1 MQPETADLPVLYVAE
16 NAPCCREAVELLEGV
31 GVGHVVK
38 DVSVDAEARA
48 TLRKLVSSGTVPT
61 LVWQGELI
69 SGFTREN
76 LVEFLQQ
83 HNVKLEDS

>member
-1 MQPETADLPVLYVAE
+1 MEDDLPVLYVAE
-16 NAPCCREAVELLEGV
+16 NAPCCREAVELLEGM

-38 DVSVDAEARA
+38 DVSTDAEAR
-48 TLRKLVSSGTVPT
+48 TKLRNLVAGGTVPT
-61 LVWQGELI
+61 LVWHGELI
-69 SGFTREN
+69 SGFTRED